1 MLTMLTTNELMNILK
16 PYFKI
21 HKSRLNCFSQILIAP
36 FTVCTVNLVELAQAV
51 VCGSSEGRPIY
62 AYRDFF
68 SGFTGFTFENISKF
82 LLSLFQLQ
90 GPWRLSIDRTNW
102 RWGKVDINILM
113 LSIKH
118 GGIAI
123 AIL

>member
-1 MLTMLTTNELMNILK
+1 MQIINELMNILK

-21 HKSRLNCFSQILIAP
+21 HKSRLNCFSQILIAL
-36 FTVCTVNLVELAQAV
+36 FTVRTVNLIELAQAV
-51 VCGSSEGRPIY
+51 VCGSSEE
-62 AYRDFF
+62 AHYRRLQRFF

-90 GPWRLSIDRTNW
+90 GPCRLSMDRTNW

-118 GGIAI
+118 GGRVKYSSEI
-123 AIL
+123 